1 MTPALAAAAKSTSTV
16 MGSDGPAPLN
26 EYIEHTL
33 LKPDTTADNV
43 SRLYEEALEYG
54 FLGICVPPYH
64 VQFAANLIGEESMVL
79 VTVIGFPLGYNAT
92 AAKVEEAKKAIH
104 DGADELDMVMNIAA
118 FKSGN
123 TNAVYNDIESIATV
137 ANQHSRTLKV
147 IIETA
152 LLNKKEIIEAC
163 DICSKAN
170 VNFVK
175 TSTGFAEAGATV
187 EAVKLMRKQLPDKIG
202 IKAAGGIT
210 TAAFARE
217 LIAAGANRIGTS
229 SGPKLMS
236 E

>member
-1 MTPALAAAAKSTSTV
+1 MAHNGLT
-16 MGSDGPAPLN
+16 PLN

-33 LKPDTTADNV
+33 LKPGTTADDV
-43 SRLYEEALEYG
+43 SRLYEQALEYG
-54 FLGICVPPYH
+54 FLGICVPPYY
-64 VQFAANLIGEESMVL
+64 VQYAANLIGEAASLLL

-92 AAKVEEAKKAIH
+92 AAKVEEAKKAIQ

-123 TNAVYNDIESIATV
+123 HSVVFNDIESVATV
-137 ANQHSRTLKV
+137 ANQHNRKLKV
-147 IIETA
+147 ILETG

-163 DICSKAN
+163 AICLKAN

-175 TSTGFAEAGATV
+175 TSTGFAEESATV

-202 IKAAGGIT
+202 IKAAGGIK
-210 TAAFARE
+210 TAAFARK
-217 LIAAGANRIGTS
+217 LIEAGASRIGAS
-229 SGPKLMS
+229 SGPELMN